1 MTRFAAILVALTAL
15 SAGPITVRNF
25 HAVDDRIYRGG
36 QPSEKEFEEIS
47 KLSVKTVIDLR
58 AGVDRSE
65 KAIVEK
71 LGIRYIHEPMSAIM
85 EPTPQQ
91 IGKILQL
98 LETEPGPVY
107 VHCLRGKDRT
117 GTVIACYRIAHDKWE
132 NQKALDEAKSFGMSR
147 LEWRMQQFIRQFKPP
162 RKIHN

>member
-1 MTRFAAILVALTAL
+1 MIRVVTILITLTAL
-15 SAGPITVRNF
+15 CAEPVTLRNF
-25 HAVDDRIYRGG
+25 HMVDERVLRGG
-36 QPSEKEFEEIS
+36 QPSEKEFEELS

-65 KAIVEK
+65 KSIVER
-71 LGIRYIHEPMSAIM
+71 LGIRYIHEPMSAIA
-85 EPTPQQ
+85 EPNSRQ

-107 VHCLRGKDRT
+107 IHCLRGKDRT
-117 GTVIACYRIAHDKWE
+117 GTVIACYRIAHDKWG

-147 LEWRMQQFIRQFKPP
+147 LEWRMQQFIRQFKPAP
-162 RKIHN
+162 RNQ

>member
-1 MTRFAAILVALTAL
+1 MIRFAAIFITLSAL

-25 HAVDDRIYRGG
+25 HTVDDRVLRGG
-36 QPSEKEFEEIS
+36 QPTEKEFEELS

-65 KAIVEK
+65 KTIVEK
-71 LGIRYIHEPMSAIM
+71 LGIRYIHEPMSAIA
-85 EPTPQQ
+85 EPSSQQ
-91 IGKILQL
+91 ISKILQL

-117 GTVIACYRIAHDKWE
+117 GTVIACYRIAHDKWG
-132 NQKALDEAKSFGMSR
+132 NQKALDEARSFGMSR
-147 LEWRMQQFIRQFKPP
+147 LEWRMQQFIRQFKPVP
-162 RKIHN
+162 KNQ